1 MKLHQWILAAG
12 VALGV
17 ALGTGAVAAET
28 AKPAK
33 PAPKDLILKGDA
45 KCTGCHDESDEPTPS
60 MLDLHPSVLAIGK
73 TRHGTQADGRTPTC
87 TDCHGAS
94 EKHLNHKG
102 SDKPPKPD
110 RWFSKKTKTPVEDRN
125 GACLSCH
132 EDAKR
137 GNWKSS
143 KHASEDVAC
152 TSCHSVHAAKDKV
165 RDKRTQPQVCFT
177 CHKEQRSQSDKPSHH
192 PIPEGK
198 MTCSDCHNPHGSTG
212 PKMLVK
218 DSTNATCYTCH
229 AEKRGPFVHNHPAVS
244 EDCAN
249 CHNPHG
255 TVADSLLKARP
266 PFLCLQCH
274 DTASHPGNVPGIA
287 PTVNTGRTIA
297 GVNLANG
304 VNTTPTNNYNANNSV
319 GNTQGRACLNC
330 HTEIHGSNS
339 PANATRAMRFWR

>member
-1 MKLHQWILAAG
+1 MKLHHWILAACVAAG
-12 VALGV
+12 LALGN
-17 ALGTGAVAAET
+17 GAMAADN

-73 TRHGTQADGRTPTC
+73 TRHGTKADGRTPTC
-87 TDCHGAS
+87 TDCHGDS
-94 EKHLNHKG
+94 EKHMNYKG
-102 SDKPPKPD
+102 SEKPPKPD
-110 RWFSKKTKTPVEDRN
+110 RWFSGKTKTDVEARN

-137 GNWKSS
+137 ANWRAS
-143 KHASEDVAC
+143 KHAGQDVAC

-165 RDKRTQPQVCFT
+165 RDKRSQPQVCFT
-177 CHKEQRSQSDKPSHH
+177 CHKEQRAQADKPSHH

-212 PKMLVK
+212 PKALIK
-218 DSTNATCYTCH
+218 DSVNATCYTCH
-229 AEKRGPFVHNHPAVS
+229 AEKRGPFVHNHPPVA

-255 TVADSLLKARP
+255 TIADSLLKTRP

-274 DTASHPGNVPGIA
+274 DTASHPGNLPGIA
-287 PTVNTGRTIA
+287 PQVNTRTTIG
-297 GVNLANG
+297 GVNSG
-304 VNTTPTNNYNANNSV
+304 TTPTNNFNANTSV
-319 GNTQGRACLNC
+319 GVTQGRACLNC

-339 PANATRAMRFWR
+339 PANASKAMRFWR